1 MTRTR
6 STFSLAAIALI
17 LASSCTDPGNDT
29 ITSKTYNVSDFSSLE
44 LEVIGEVYYEQSDS
58 AYLAASGSSALIDA
72 LEVSGSNG
80 ELTVEQK
87 NKRSF
92 SGSKKELTIRVGSP
106 RLTSIDYRGVG
117 TLHLKGHCEGES
129 LTISDQGVGQMMIED
144 CHVGTFRL
152 NSRSIGKVEIKG
164 SATDTFIDL
173 EGIGDID
180 CSEFRSKNVE
190 GVSKGAGNLSV
201 HAEESLEI
209 SISGIGSVK
218 YYGDPSEVRSD
229 ISGLGKATKM

>member
-1 MTRTR
+1 MKKMR
-6 STFSLAAIALI
+6 STFGMAAIAL
-17 LASSCTDPGNDT
+17 LLVSSCMNSSDDT
-29 ITSKTYNVSDFSSLE
+29 ITSKTYTVSDFSSLE
-44 LEVIGEVYYEQSDS
+44 LEVIGEIYYEQSDS
-58 AYLAASGSSALIDA
+58 AYLVASGSSALIDA

-80 ELTVEQK
+80 ELSVEQK

-106 RLTSIDYRGVG
+106 HLTSIDYKGVG
-117 TLHLKGHCEGES
+117 TLHLKGRFEGDS

-164 SATDTFIDL
+164 TATETFIDS

-180 CSEFRSKNVE
+180 CSGFKSMKVE
-190 GVSKGAGNLSV
+190 VVSKGAGNLSV
-201 HAEESLEI
+201 HAEESLGI
-209 SISGIGSVK
+209 SMSGIGSVK
-218 YYGDPSEVRSD
+218 YYGDPSEVKTD